1 MTVFAYID
9 SHPTLPQNL
18 IVKHFQTL
26 KSGALIFTQ
35 STLSHKL
42 HSQLELEGCVT
53 DNPNALSSKCPHTVT
68 RPDVEK
74 ALVVWVQQMENKG
87 EMVSG
92 PMLQAKQARFED
104 EFDVPERE
112 RLPGDGWVASFCKAY
127 KLREHR
133 RHGEAGSVDTDA
145 VEAECIWCH
154 QILGQFAPRDRFNF
168 DETGFFP

>member
-42 HSQLELEGCVT
+42 HSQLELEGHVT

-87 EMVSG
+87 ETVSG
-92 PMLQAKQARFED
+92 PMLQAK
-104 EFDVPERE
+104 
-112 RLPGDGWVASFCKAY
+112 
-127 KLREHR
+127 
-133 RHGEAGSVDTDA
+133 
-145 VEAECIWCH
+145 
-154 QILGQFAPRDRFNF
+154 
-168 DETGFFP
+168 